1 MEKEEKKKKKKER
14 PDLHNSASD
23 WRTFRFEKKR
33 FDWQFRNEIQLRP
46 LRLSVFRRN
55 SFHFFFNSSLK
66 DFDDEVNLWFY
77 QVLLGFTGFS
87 ERTLSL
93 TGFHWVKQGLTEY
106 NWFSMGFTGF
116 D

>member
-1 MEKEEKKKKKKER
+1 MAVPER
-14 PDLHNSASD
+14 NPITALTTFGFSAK
-23 WRTFRFEKKR
+23 F
-33 FDWQFRNEIQLRP
+33 
-46 LRLSVFRRN
+46 V
-55 SFHFFFNSSLK
+55 SFFIFNSSLK